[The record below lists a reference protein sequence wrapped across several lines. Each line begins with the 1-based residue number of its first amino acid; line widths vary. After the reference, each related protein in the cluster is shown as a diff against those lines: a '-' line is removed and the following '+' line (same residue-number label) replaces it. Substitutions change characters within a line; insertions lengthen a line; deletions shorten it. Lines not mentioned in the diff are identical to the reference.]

1 MARKSARTIGLEEG
15 ILNSVELL
23 DCCDGSRV
31 DLVNTLDQVREMLV
45 DSYGDEFQ
53 TDYDEMLG
61 LEAEDEDETETV
73 KFFRTQNSLC
83 SLFYFPTLSGFQ
95 TPTGFGNSNPNVI

>member
-23 DCCDGSRV
+23 DQCDGSRN
-31 DLVNTLDQVREMLV
+31 DLVNTLDQVRENLV

-53 TDYDEMLG
+53 DDYDEMLG
-61 LEAEDEDETETV
+61 VETENDENDETE
-73 KFFRTQNSLC
+73 SDED
-83 SLFYFPTLSGFQ
+83 
-95 TPTGFGNSNPNVI
+95 